1 MNILV
6 LNYRDRLHPLAGGAE
21 VHLHR
26 VFSAI
31 VARGHRVVLVS
42 AAWPDCTAEEII
54 DGIHT
59 LRMGRDW
66 NFNWLVWF
74 KLPHII
80 REQQIDLVV
89 EDLNKLPFYSH
100 WRTKIPVVTQ
110 FHHLWGSSIFHE
122 AFAPLAFYVWLC
134 EKSVGWF
141 YRRQKCLAVSPS
153 TAQELVELGVPE
165 TNIQVIYNGFD
176 ADYTPTYN
184 PADKWKQWQE
194 RGEGSLIWVGRLR
207 KYKGVDQ
214 AIQAFAGLAA
224 KYPGLSLHLV
234 GSGPEQERLQKEIT
248 RRGLQDQIVMHGFV
262 AHEEK
267 QKLLDQSLIL
277 MQTSRK
283 EGWGLTVIEANACG
297 IPVLASDVAGL
308 RDSVK
313 SGTNGWLY
321 PSGEI
326 RALQAGLDAFLQ
338 SSAEEYEGVC
348 GSAREW
354 AASFNWETAATETLK
369 VLEAELDSFAQQT
382 QANQE
387 GESRP

>member
-1 MNILV
+1 LNILV

-26 VFSAI
+26 VFSGI
-31 VARGHRVVLVS
+31 VQQGHQVVLIS
-42 AAWPDCTAEEII
+42 AAWKGCSPSEDV
-54 DGIHT
+54 DGIKVI
-59 LRMGRDW
+59 RMGSDW

-74 KLPHII
+74 RLPNIVRDH
-80 REQQIDLVV
+80 QIDIVV

-100 WRTKIPVVTQ
+100 WRTKVPVVTQ

-153 TAQELVELGVPE
+153 TAQELVGLGIPQQ
-165 TNIQVIYNGFD
+165 NIGVIYNGFD
-176 ADYTPTYN
+176 ADYTPTCN
-184 PADKWKQWQE
+184 PEDKWKQWQE
-194 RGEGSLIWVGRLR
+194 NGIGQLIWVGRLR

-214 AIQAFAGLAA
+214 VIEAFAGLAE
-224 KYPGLSLHLV
+224 KYLGLSLHLV
-234 GSGPEQERLQKEIT
+234 GSGPEQDRLQKDIT
-248 RRGLQDQIVMHGFV
+248 QRGLQGRIVMHGFV
-262 AHEEK
+262 SQEEK

-321 PSGEI
+321 PSGET

-338 SSAEEYEGVC
+338 SSIDEYEGVC
-348 GSAREW
+348 NRAREW
-354 AASFNWETAATETLK
+354 AASFSWETASHETLK
-369 VLEAELDSFAQQT
+369 VLEAESQ
-382 QANQE
+382 
-387 GESRP
+387 